1 MRVGQCFSPGTRRRD
16 PVVLVVLFTTLA
28 RKDNA
33 RICMSSIYLIEMRIN
48 IPFLSQIE
56 KRVLFLDALASR
68 ILSDAILERKLI
80 RS

>member
-1 MRVGQCFSPGTRRRD
+1 MCVGQYFSPGTRRRD

>member
-1 MRVGQCFSPGTRRRD
+1 M
-16 PVVLVVLFTTLA
+16 VLVVLFTTLA